1 MVLLNDDKNKEQIES
16 MRKSEAEDLAK
27 LLSQKYNL
35 PYLDLSRMTI
45 DIDALKILAEEE
57 ARAGKLTVFQKVG
70 QKLQVAIESPN
81 PETTQRI
88 LRNLQEKGY
97 KINTFLVSEQSLSR
111 AWKRYSEVPENEET
125 QRGIIDISSEKLDE
139 FLKKTST
146 IEELKNLFVSS
157 ATTQKNRKISEVL
170 EIILAGALSADASDI
185 HIEPQ
190 EKQIRLRFRLDGV
203 LHDILLFDY
212 KIYNLLL
219 SRIKLVS
226 GLKLNVRN
234 QAQDGRFSI
243 IKKEA
248 QTGSRSSDQSVGEEI
263 AVRTSVVPEAY
274 GESVV
279 LRILNPK
286 SIAIP
291 FEELGIDKNL
301 MAILEKELSKPN
313 GMILTTGPTGSGKTT
328 TLYAFLRKI
337 YTPDTKIIT
346 LEDPVEYHLPNIVQT
361 QVEEA
366 IGYSFSAGLRSILRQ
381 DPDIIMVGE
390 IRDLETAKTAINSA
404 LTGHLV
410 LSTLHTNNAAG
421 TIPRL
426 IDLGVNPTSI
436 APAVNISMAQ
446 RLVRKLCDKC
456 KEKQPASEIELAV
469 IKKVLETFPEK
480 RKNQFAD
487 REIIIWKAKGC
498 KFCNNLG
505 YKGRIGIYEAILI
518 DEEVEPLIL
527 LNPTETEI
535 LKKSEKQ
542 GILNMKQDGILK
554 VLNGTTSLDE
564 LQRVIEL

>member
-1 MVLLNDDKNKEQIES
+1 MALLNDEKNKEQMES

-27 LLSQKYNL
+27 LLSQKYSL

-45 DIDALKILAEEE
+45 DIDALKILDEEE
-57 ARAGKLTVFQKVG
+57 ARLGKLAVFQKTG

-81 PETTQRI
+81 PETTQKI

-97 KINTFLVSEQSLSR
+97 KINIFMVSEESLSR
-111 AWKRYSEVPENEET
+111 AWKRYSEVPEYEET
-125 QRGIIDISSEKLDE
+125 QRGVIDVSSEKLDE
-139 FLKKTST
+139 FLKQTST
-146 IEELKNLFVSS
+146 IEELKNLFASSS
-157 ATTQKNRKISEVL
+157 ATQKNRKISEVL

-190 EKQIRLRFRLDGV
+190 EKQVRLRFRLDGV

-212 KIYNLLL
+212 KIYNLIL

-248 QTGSRSSDQSVGEEI
+248 LTESRGSGQSVGEGI
-263 AVRTSVVPEAY
+263 AVRTSVIPETY
-274 GESVV
+274 GESIV

-291 FEELGIDKNL
+291 FEELGIDKTL

-446 RLVRKLCDKC
+446 RLVRKLCNKC
-456 KEKQPASEIELAV
+456 KEKQPASEIESAA
-469 IKKVLETFPEK
+469 IKKAIEAFPSSREKPDTLEIFV
-480 RKNQFAD
+480 
-487 REIIIWKAKGC
+487 WKAKGC

-554 VLNGTTSLDE
+554 VLNGITSLDE

>member
-1 MVLLNDDKNKEQIES
+1 MALLNDEKNKDQLET
-16 MRKSEAEDLAK
+16 MRKSEAEDLSK

-45 DIDALKILAEEE
+45 EIDALKILPEEE
-57 ARAGKLTVFQKVG
+57 ARAGKLAVFQKVG

-81 PETTQRI
+81 PAETQRA
-88 LRNLQEKGY
+88 LKNLQEKGY
-97 KINTFLVSEQSLSR
+97 KINTFMVSEESLSR
-111 AWKRYSEVPENEET
+111 AWKRYSEVPEYEET
-125 QRGIIDISSEKLDE
+125 LRGVIDISSEKLDE
-139 FLKKTST
+139 FLKQTST
-146 IEELKNLFVSS
+146 IEELKNLFATSS
-157 ATTQKNRKISEVL
+157 ATQKNRKISEVL
-170 EIILAGALSADASDI
+170 EIILAGALSADASDV

-190 EKQIRLRFRLDGV
+190 EKQVRLRFRLDGV

-212 KIYNLLL
+212 KVYNLIL

-243 IKKEA
+243 KM
-248 QTGSRSSDQSVGEEI
+248 GDEEI
-263 AVRTSVVPEAY
+263 AVRTSVIPEAY
-274 GESVV
+274 GESIV

-286 SIAIP
+286 SIAIT

-301 MAILEKELSKPN
+301 MDILEKELSKPN

-337 YTPDTKIIT
+337 YTPETKIIT

-446 RLVRKLCDKC
+446 RLVRKLCEKC
-456 KEKQPASEIELAV
+456 KEKQLASESESAAV
-469 IKKVLETFPEK
+469 KKVIATFPEN
-480 RKNQFAD
+480 RKIAD
-487 REIIIWKAKGC
+487 SPETLVWKAKGC

-518 DEEVEPLIL
+518 DDEVEPLIL
-527 LNPTETEI
+527 LNPTESEI

-564 LQRVIEL
+564 LARVIEL

>member
-1 MVLLNDDKNKEQIES
+1 MALFNDDKNKEQIDS

-27 LLSQKYNL
+27 LLSQKYSL

-57 ARAGKLTVFQKVG
+57 ARAGKLAVFQKVG

-97 KINTFLVSEQSLSR
+97 KINTFLVSEQSLAR
-111 AWKRYSEVPENEET
+111 AWKRYSEVPEYEET
-125 QRGIIDISSEKLDE
+125 QRGVIDISSEKLDE

-170 EIILAGALSADASDI
+170 EIILAGALSSDASDI

-243 IKKEA
+243 KVNE
-248 QTGSRSSDQSVGEEI
+248 EEI
-263 AVRTSVVPEAY
+263 AVRTSVIPEAY
-274 GESVV
+274 GESIV

-456 KEKQPASEIELAV
+456 KKKQPASESEAAAV
-469 IKKVLETFPEK
+469 KKVIETFPLN
-480 RKNQFAD
+480 RKKPDAAEVFV
-487 REIIIWKAKGC
+487 WKAKGC
-498 KFCNNLG
+498 KFCNSLG
-505 YKGRIGIYEAILI
+505 YKGRIGVYEAILI

>member
-1 MVLLNDDKNKEQIES
+1 MALLNDEKNKEQIET
-16 MRKSEAEDLAK
+16 MRKGEAEDLAK
-27 LLSQKYNL
+27 LLAQKYNL

-45 DIDALKILAEEE
+45 DIDALKILPEEE
-57 ARAGKLTVFQKVG
+57 ARAGKLAVFQKTG
-70 QKLQVAIESPN
+70 QKLQTAIESPN
-81 PETTQRI
+81 PETTQRV

-97 KINTFLVSEQSLSR
+97 KINIFMVSEESLSR
-111 AWKRYSEVPENEET
+111 AWKRYSEVPEYEET
-125 QRGIIDISSEKLDE
+125 LRGVIDVSPEKLDE
-139 FLKKTST
+139 FLKQTST
-146 IEELKNLFVSS
+146 IEELKNLFASSS
-157 ATTQKNRKISEVL
+157 ATQKNRKISEVL
-170 EIILAGALSADASDI
+170 EIILAGALSADASDV

-243 IKKEA
+243 KVKE
-248 QTGSRSSDQSVGEEI
+248 EEI
-263 AVRTSVVPEAY
+263 AVRTSVIPEAY
-274 GESVV
+274 GESIV

-286 SIAIP
+286 SIAIT
-291 FEELGIDKNL
+291 FEELGIDKKL
-301 MAILEKELSKPN
+301 MDILEQELSKPN

-337 YTPDTKIIT
+337 YTPETKIIT
-346 LEDPVEYHLPNIVQT
+346 LEDPVEYHLPDIVQT

-446 RLVRKLCDKC
+446 RLVRKLCNKC
-456 KEKQPASEIELAV
+456 KEKQLASASESST
-469 IKKVLETFPEK
+469 IKKVIETFPEK
-480 RKNQFAD
+480 RKLPVAQEVFV
-487 REIIIWKAKGC
+487 WQAKGC

-518 DEEVEPLIL
+518 DDEVEPLIL

-564 LQRVIEL
+564 LERVIEL

>member
-1 MVLLNDDKNKEQIES
+1 MALLNDDKNKEQIDS

-57 ARAGKLTVFQKVG
+57 ARLGNLAVFQKTG

-81 PETTQRI
+81 PGTTQKI
-88 LRNLQEKGY
+88 LKNLQEKGY

-111 AWKRYSEVPENEET
+111 AWKRYSEVPEYEET
-125 QRGIIDISSEKLDE
+125 QRGVIDVSSEKLDE

-170 EIILAGALSADASDI
+170 EIILAGALSSDASDI

-248 QTGSRSSDQSVGEEI
+248 PTGSRGSDQSVGEEI
-263 AVRTSVVPEAY
+263 AVRTSVIPEAY

-456 KEKQPASEIELAV
+456 KEKQPASELEAAAV
-469 IKKVLETFPEK
+469 KKVIATFPKERSK
-480 RKNQFAD
+480 PDTENIFV
-487 REIIIWKAKGC
+487 WKAKGC

>member
-1 MVLLNDDKNKEQIES
+1 
-16 MRKSEAEDLAK
+16 
-27 LLSQKYNL
+27 
-35 PYLDLSRMTI
+35 MTI

-57 ARAGKLTVFQKVG
+57 ARGGKLAVFQKAG

-81 PETTQRI
+81 PEATQKA

-97 KINTFLVSEQSLSR
+97 KINTFMVSEESLAR
-111 AWKRYSEVPENEET
+111 AWKRYSEVPEYEET
-125 QRGIIDISSEKLDE
+125 LRGVIDVSSEKLDE
-139 FLKKTST
+139 FLKQTST
-146 IEELKNLFVSS
+146 IEELKNLFVTS

-170 EIILAGALSADASDI
+170 EIILAGALSSDASDI

-190 EKQIRLRFRLDGV
+190 EKQVRLRFRLDGV

-212 KIYNLLL
+212 KIYNLIL

-243 IKKEA
+243 KAKE
-248 QTGSRSSDQSVGEEI
+248 EEI
-263 AVRTSVVPEAY
+263 AVRTSVIPETY
-274 GESVV
+274 GESIV

-286 SIAIP
+286 SIAIA

-301 MAILEKELSKPN
+301 MAILAKELSKPN

-337 YTPDTKIIT
+337 YTPETKIIT

-421 TIPRL
+421 TIPPLDRPRGQSDQHRPGHKHL
-426 IDLGVNPTSI
+426 YGPK
-436 APAVNISMAQ
+436 IS
-446 RLVRKLCDKC
+446 
-456 KEKQPASEIELAV
+456 
-469 IKKVLETFPEK
+469 KKTL
-480 RKNQFAD
+480 
-487 REIIIWKAKGC
+487 
-498 KFCNNLG
+498 
-505 YKGRIGIYEAILI
+505 
-518 DEEVEPLIL
+518 
-527 LNPTETEI
+527 
-535 LKKSEKQ
+535 
-542 GILNMKQDGILK
+542 
-554 VLNGTTSLDE
+554 
-564 LQRVIEL
+564 

>member
-1 MVLLNDDKNKEQIES
+1 MALLNDDKNKEQIES

-27 LLSQKYNL
+27 LLSQKYSL

-57 ARAGKLTVFQKVG
+57 ARLGKLAVFQKTG

-88 LRNLQEKGY
+88 LRSLQEKGY
-97 KINTFLVSEQSLSR
+97 KINTFLVSEESLAR
-111 AWKRYSEVPENEET
+111 AWKRYSEVPEYEET
-125 QRGIIDISSEKLDE
+125 QRGVIDVSSEKLDE
-139 FLKKTST
+139 FLKQTST
-146 IEELKNLFVSS
+146 IEELKELFVTS

-170 EIILAGALSADASDI
+170 EIILAGALSADASDV

-190 EKQIRLRFRLDGV
+190 EKQVRLRFRLDGV

-212 KIYNLLL
+212 KIYNLIL

-243 IKKEA
+243 VKKETP
-248 QTGSRSSDQSVGEEI
+248 TGSRGSDQSVGEEI
-263 AVRTSVVPEAY
+263 AVRTSVIPEAY
-274 GESVV
+274 GESIV

-286 SIAIP
+286 SIAIS

-301 MAILEKELSKPN
+301 MDILEKELSKPN

-328 TLYAFLRKI
+328 TLYAFLRKV
-337 YTPDTKIIT
+337 YTPETKIIT

-404 LTGHLV
+404 LTGHMV

-436 APAVNISMAQ
+436 APAVNVSMAQ

-456 KEKQPASEIELAV
+456 KEKQPASEAEAAAV
-469 IKKVLETFPEK
+469 KKVIETFPPNK
-480 RKNQFAD
+480 QRPDTQ
-487 REIIIWKAKGC
+487 EIFIWKAKGC

-505 YKGRIGIYEAILI
+505 YKGRIGVYEAILI

>member
-1 MVLLNDDKNKEQIES
+1 MALLNDDKNKEQMERI
-16 MRKSEAEDLAK
+16 RKGEAEDLAK
-27 LLSQKYNL
+27 LLSQKYGL

-45 DIDALKILAEEE
+45 DIDALKVLTEEE
-57 ARAGKLTVFQKVG
+57 ARLGKLAVFQKTG
-70 QKLQVAIESPN
+70 RKLQVAVESPN

-88 LRNLQEKGY
+88 LRNLQEKDY
-97 KINTFLVSEQSLSR
+97 KINTFLVSEESLAR
-111 AWKRYSEVPENEET
+111 AWKRYGEVPEYEEAR
-125 QRGIIDISSEKLDE
+125 RGVIDVSSEKLDE

-146 IEELKNLFVSS
+146 TEELKNLFVSS
-157 ATTQKNRKISEVL
+157 VTTQKNRKISEVL
-170 EIILAGALSADASDI
+170 EIILAGALSADASDV

-190 EKQIRLRFRLDGV
+190 EKQVRLRFRLDGV

-243 IKKEA
+243 KVKE
-248 QTGSRSSDQSVGEEI
+248 EEI
-263 AVRTSVVPEAY
+263 AVRTSIIPEAY

-286 SIAIP
+286 SIAIT
-291 FEELGIDKNL
+291 FEELGINKDL
-301 MAILEKELSKPN
+301 MNILEKELNKPN

-337 YTPDTKIIT
+337 YAPGSKIIT

-446 RLVRKLCDKC
+446 RLTRKLCDKC
-456 KEKQPASEIELAV
+456 KEKQPASESETAI
-469 IKKVLETFPEK
+469 IKKIIATFPENISQPDTGK
-480 RKNQFAD
+480 IFV
-487 REIIIWKAKGC
+487 WKAKGC

-505 YKGRIGIYEAILI
+505 YKGRIGVYEAILI

-554 VLNGTTSLDE
+554 VINGITSLDE

>member
-1 MVLLNDDKNKEQIES
+1 MALLNDDKNKEQIDS

-45 DIDALKILAEEE
+45 DIDALKILEEKE
-57 ARAGKLTVFQKVG
+57 AREGKLAVFQKAG

-81 PETTQRI
+81 PETTQRT
-88 LRNLQEKGY
+88 LSNLQEKGY

-111 AWKRYSEVPENEET
+111 AWKRYSEVPEYEET
-125 QRGIIDISSEKLDE
+125 QRGVIDVSSEKLDE

-170 EIILAGALSADASDI
+170 EIILAGALSSDASDI

-190 EKQIRLRFRLDGV
+190 EKQVRLRFRLDGV

-226 GLKLNVRN
+226 VLKLNVRN

-243 IKKEA
+243 KVNE
-248 QTGSRSSDQSVGEEI
+248 EEI
-263 AVRTSVVPEAY
+263 AVRTSVIPEAY
-274 GESVV
+274 GESIV

-337 YTPDTKIIT
+337 YTPETKIIT

-361 QVEEA
+361 HVEQS

-456 KEKQPASEIELAV
+456 KEKQPASELEAAS
-469 IKKVLETFPEK
+469 IKKIIETFPENKK
-480 RKNQFAD
+480 RPDAAEVFV
-487 REIIIWKAKGC
+487 WKARGC

-505 YKGRIGIYEAILI
+505 YKGRIGVYEAILI

-554 VLNGTTSLDE
+554 VLNGITSLDE
-564 LQRVIEL
+564 LERVIEL

>member
-1 MVLLNDDKNKEQIES
+1 MALLNDDKNKEQIES

-57 ARAGKLTVFQKVG
+57 ARLGNLAVFQKTG
-70 QKLQVAIESPN
+70 QKLQVAIERPN
-81 PETTQRI
+81 PGTTQKI
-88 LRNLQEKGY
+88 LKNLQEKGY

-111 AWKRYSEVPENEET
+111 AWKRYSEVPEYEET
-125 QRGIIDISSEKLDE
+125 QRGVIDVSSEKLDE
-139 FLKKTST
+139 FLKKTSS

-190 EKQIRLRFRLDGV
+190 EEQIRLRFRLDGV

-243 IKKEA
+243 VKKEA
-248 QTGSRSSDQSVGEEI
+248 PTGSRVSDQSVGEEI
-263 AVRTSVVPEAY
+263 AVRTSVIPEAY

-286 SIAIP
+286 SIAIS

-301 MAILEKELSKPN
+301 MTILEKELSKPN

-361 QVEEA
+361 QVEES

-456 KEKQPASEIELAV
+456 KEKQPALEAEATAV
-469 IKKVLETFPEK
+469 KKVIETFPLNREK
-480 RKNQFAD
+480 PDIA
-487 REIIIWKAKGC
+487 EIFVWKAKGC

-542 GILNMKQDGILK
+542 GILNMKQDGVLK
-554 VLNGTTSLDE
+554 VLDGITSLDE

>member
-1 MVLLNDDKNKEQIES
+1 MALLNDDKNKEQIES

-57 ARAGKLTVFQKVG
+57 ARAGKLAVFQKVG

-111 AWKRYSEVPENEET
+111 AWKRYSEVPEYEET
-125 QRGIIDISSEKLDE
+125 QRGVIDVSSEKLDE

-170 EIILAGALSADASDI
+170 EIILAGALSSDASDI

-243 IKKEA
+243 KVNE
-248 QTGSRSSDQSVGEEI
+248 EEI
-263 AVRTSVVPEAY
+263 AVRTSVIPEAY
-274 GESVV
+274 GESIV

-286 SIAIP
+286 SIAIA
-291 FEELGIDKNL
+291 FDELGIDKKL
-301 MAILEKELSKPN
+301 MDILEKELSKPN

-337 YTPDTKIIT
+337 YTPETKIIT

-361 QVEEA
+361 QVEES

-456 KEKQPASEIELAV
+456 KEKYPASEAEAIAV
-469 IKKVLETFPEK
+469 KKVIETFPLNREK
-480 RKNQFAD
+480 PDIA
-487 REIIIWKAKGC
+487 EIFVWKAKGC

>member
-1 MVLLNDDKNKEQIES
+1 MALLNDDKNKEQIDS

-45 DIDALKILAEEE
+45 DIDALKVLTEEE
-57 ARAGKLTVFQKVG
+57 ARLGKLAVFQKTG
-70 QKLQVAIESPN
+70 RKLQVAVESPN

-88 LRNLQEKGY
+88 LRNLQEKDY
-97 KINTFLVSEQSLSR
+97 KINTFLVSEESLAR
-111 AWKRYSEVPENEET
+111 AWKRYGEVPEYEEAR
-125 QRGIIDISSEKLDE
+125 RGVIDVSSEKLDE

-146 IEELKNLFVSS
+146 TEELKNLFVSS
-157 ATTQKNRKISEVL
+157 VTTQKNRKISEVL
-170 EIILAGALSADASDI
+170 EIILAGALSADASDV

-190 EKQIRLRFRLDGV
+190 EKQVRLRFRLDGV

-243 IKKEA
+243 KVKE
-248 QTGSRSSDQSVGEEI
+248 EEI
-263 AVRTSVVPEAY
+263 AVRTSIIPEAY

-286 SIAIP
+286 SIAIT
-291 FEELGIDKNL
+291 FEELGINKDL
-301 MAILEKELSKPN
+301 MNILEKELNKPN

-337 YTPDTKIIT
+337 YAPGSKIIT

-446 RLVRKLCDKC
+446 RLTRKLCDKC
-456 KEKQPASEIELAV
+456 KEKQPASESETAI
-469 IKKVLETFPEK
+469 IKKIIATFPENISK
-480 RKNQFAD
+480 PDTGKIFV
-487 REIIIWKAKGC
+487 WKAKGC
-498 KFCNNLG
+498 KFCNSLG

-518 DEEVEPLIL
+518 DEEVESLIL

-535 LKKSEKQ
+535 LKKSGKQ
-542 GILNMKQDGILK
+542 GILNMRQDGILK
-554 VLNGTTSLDE
+554 VINGTTSLDE

>member
-1 MVLLNDDKNKEQIES
+1 MALLNDDKNKEQMERI
-16 MRKSEAEDLAK
+16 RKGEAEDLAK
-27 LLSQKYNL
+27 LLSQKYGL

-45 DIDALKILAEEE
+45 DIDALKVLTEEE
-57 ARAGKLTVFQKVG
+57 ARLGKLAVFQKTG
-70 QKLQVAIESPN
+70 RKLQVAIESPN
-81 PETTQRI
+81 PGTTQRI
-88 LRNLQEKGY
+88 LKNLQEKGY
-97 KINTFLVSEQSLSR
+97 KINTFLVSEESLAR
-111 AWKRYSEVPENEET
+111 AWKRYGEVPEYEEAR
-125 QRGIIDISSEKLDE
+125 RGVIDVSSEKLDE

-146 IEELKNLFVSS
+146 TEELKNLFVSS
-157 ATTQKNRKISEVL
+157 VTTQKNRKISEVL
-170 EIILAGALSADASDI
+170 EIILAGALSADASDV

-190 EKQIRLRFRLDGV
+190 EKQVRLRFRLDGV

-243 IKKEA
+243 KVKE
-248 QTGSRSSDQSVGEEI
+248 EEI
-263 AVRTSVVPEAY
+263 AVRTSIIPEAY

-286 SIAIP
+286 SIAIT
-291 FEELGIDKNL
+291 FEELGINKDL
-301 MAILEKELSKPN
+301 MNILEKELNKPN

-337 YTPDTKIIT
+337 YAPGSKIIT

-446 RLVRKLCDKC
+446 RLTRKLCDKC
-456 KEKQPASEIELAV
+456 KEKQPASESETAI
-469 IKKVLETFPEK
+469 IKKIIATFPENISQPDTGK
-480 RKNQFAD
+480 IFV
-487 REIIIWKAKGC
+487 WKAKGC

-505 YKGRIGIYEAILI
+505 YKGRIGVYEAILI

-554 VLNGTTSLDE
+554 VINGITSLDE

>member
-1 MVLLNDDKNKEQIES
+1 MALLNDDKNKEQMES

-57 ARAGKLTVFQKVG
+57 ARAGKLAVFQKVG

-97 KINTFLVSEQSLSR
+97 KINIFLVSEQSLSR
-111 AWKRYSEVPENEET
+111 AWKRYSEVPEYEET
-125 QRGIIDISSEKLDE
+125 QRGVIDVSSEKLDD
-139 FLKKTST
+139 FLKKTSS

-243 IKKEA
+243 KVNE
-248 QTGSRSSDQSVGEEI
+248 EEI
-263 AVRTSVVPEAY
+263 AVRTSVIPEAY
-274 GESVV
+274 GESIV

-286 SIAIP
+286 SIAIA
-291 FEELGIDKNL
+291 FDELGIDKKL
-301 MAILEKELSKPN
+301 MDILEKELSKPN

-337 YTPDTKIIT
+337 YTPETKIIT

-361 QVEEA
+361 QVEES

-456 KEKQPASEIELAV
+456 KEKYPASEAEAIAV
-469 IKKVLETFPEK
+469 KKVIETFPLNREK
-480 RKNQFAD
+480 PDIA
-487 REIIIWKAKGC
+487 EIFVWKAKGC

-542 GILNMKQDGILK
+542 GILNMKQDGVLK
-554 VLNGTTSLDE
+554 VLDGITSLDE
-564 LQRVIEL
+564 LERVIEL

>member
-1 MVLLNDDKNKEQIES
+1 MALLNDEKNKEQIES
-16 MRKSEAEDLAK
+16 MRKNEAEDLAK
-27 LLSQKYNL
+27 LLAQKYNL

-57 ARAGKLTVFQKVG
+57 ARGGKLAVFQKVG

-81 PETTQRI
+81 PETTQRA
-88 LRNLQEKGY
+88 LKNLQEKGY
-97 KINTFLVSEQSLSR
+97 KINTFMVSEESLAR
-111 AWKRYSEVPENEET
+111 AWKRYSEVPVYEET
-125 QRGIIDISSEKLDE
+125 LRGVIDVSSEKLDE
-139 FLKKTST
+139 FLKQTST
-146 IEELKNLFVSS
+146 IEELRNLFIAS
-157 ATTQKNRKISEVL
+157 AATQKNRKISEVL

-190 EKQIRLRFRLDGV
+190 EKQVRLRFRLDGV

-212 KIYNLLL
+212 KIYNLIL

-226 GLKLNVRN
+226 GLKLNIHN

-243 IKKEA
+243 KINEEA
-248 QTGSRSSDQSVGEEI
+248 TE
-263 AVRTSVVPEAY
+263 VRTSVIPEAY
-274 GESVV
+274 GESIV

-286 SIAIP
+286 SISISFDA
-291 FEELGIDKNL
+291 LGIDKDL
-301 MAILEKELSKPN
+301 MNILEKELKKPN

-337 YTPDTKIIT
+337 YTPETKIIT

-361 QVEEA
+361 QVEES
-366 IGYSFSAGLRSILRQ
+366 IGYSFSAGLRSVLRQ

-426 IDLGVNPTSI
+426 VDLGVNPASI

-446 RLVRKLCDKC
+446 RLVRKLCGKC
-456 KEKQPASEIELAV
+456 KEKQPASESESAT
-469 IKKVLETFPEK
+469 IKKVIETFPENK
-480 RKNQFAD
+480 EKPATQEVF
-487 REIIIWKAKGC
+487 IWKAKGC

-505 YKGRIGIYEAILI
+505 YKGRIGIFEAILI
-518 DEEVEPLIL
+518 DDEIEPLIL

-554 VLNGTTSLDE
+554 VLNGVTSLDE
-564 LQRVIEL
+564 LERVIEL

>member
-111 AWKRYSEVPENEET
+111 AWKRYSEVPEYEET

-170 EIILAGALSADASDI
+170 EIILAGALSSDASDI

-456 KEKQPASEIELAV
+456 KKKQPASESEAAAV
-469 IKKVLETFPEK
+469 KKVIETFPLN
-480 RKNQFAD
+480 RKKPDAAEVFV
-487 REIIIWKAKGC
+487 WKAKGC
-498 KFCNNLG
+498 KFCNSLG
-505 YKGRIGIYEAILI
+505 YKGRIGVYEAILI

>member
-1 MVLLNDDKNKEQIES
+1 MALLNDEKNKEQIES

-57 ARAGKLTVFQKVG
+57 ARLGKLAVFQKVG

-88 LRNLQEKGY
+88 LRSLQEKGY
-97 KINTFLVSEQSLSR
+97 KTNTFLVSEQSLSR
-111 AWKRYSEVPENEET
+111 AWKRYGEVPDYEET
-125 QRGIIDISSEKLDE
+125 QRGVIDVSSEKLDE
-139 FLKKTST
+139 FLRQTST
-146 IEELKNLFVSS
+146 IEELKNLFASSS
-157 ATTQKNRKISEVL
+157 ATQKNRKISEVL
-170 EIILAGALSADASDI
+170 EIILAGALSADASDV

-248 QTGSRSSDQSVGEEI
+248 PTGSRGSDQSVGEEI
-263 AVRTSVVPEAY
+263 AVRTSVIPEAY
-274 GESVV
+274 GESIV

-286 SIAIP
+286 SIAIT

-436 APAVNISMAQ
+436 APAVNVSMAQ

-456 KEKQPASEIELAV
+456 KEKQPASEAEAAAV
-469 IKKVLETFPEK
+469 KKVIETFPLNIKKPGVAEM
-480 RKNQFAD
+480 FV
-487 REIIIWKAKGC
+487 WKAKGC
-498 KFCNNLG
+498 KFCNSLG
-505 YKGRIGIYEAILI
+505 YKGRIGVYEAILI

>member
-1 MVLLNDDKNKEQIES
+1 MALLNDDKNKEQMERI
-16 MRKSEAEDLAK
+16 RKGEAEDLAK
-27 LLSQKYNL
+27 LLSQKYGL

-45 DIDALKILAEEE
+45 DIDALKVLTEEE
-57 ARAGKLTVFQKVG
+57 ARLGKLAVFQKTG
-70 QKLQVAIESPN
+70 RKLQVAVESPN

-88 LRNLQEKGY
+88 LRNLQEKDY
-97 KINTFLVSEQSLSR
+97 KINTFLVSEESLAR
-111 AWKRYSEVPENEET
+111 AWKRYGEVPEYEEAR
-125 QRGIIDISSEKLDE
+125 RGVIDVSSEKLDE

-146 IEELKNLFVSS
+146 TEELKNLFVSS
-157 ATTQKNRKISEVL
+157 VTTQKNRKISEVL
-170 EIILAGALSADASDI
+170 EIILAGALSADASDV

-190 EKQIRLRFRLDGV
+190 EKQVRLRFRLDGV

-243 IKKEA
+243 KVKE
-248 QTGSRSSDQSVGEEI
+248 EEI
-263 AVRTSVVPEAY
+263 AVRTSIIPEAY

-286 SIAIP
+286 SIAIT
-291 FEELGIDKNL
+291 FEELGINKDL
-301 MAILEKELSKPN
+301 MNILEKELNKPN

-337 YTPDTKIIT
+337 YAPGSKIIT

-456 KEKQPASEIELAV
+456 KEKQPASEAEAAAV
-469 IKKVLETFPEK
+469 KKVIETFPLNREK
-480 RKNQFAD
+480 PDIA
-487 REIIIWKAKGC
+487 EIFVWKAKGC

-554 VLNGTTSLDE
+554 VMNGTTSLDE
-564 LQRVIEL
+564 LQRVVEL

>member
-1 MVLLNDDKNKEQIES
+1 

-27 LLSQKYNL
+27 LLSQKYGL

-57 ARAGKLTVFQKVG
+57 ARLGKLAVFQKVG

-81 PETTQRI
+81 PETTQRT
-88 LRNLQEKGY
+88 LKNLQEKGY

-111 AWKRYSEVPENEET
+111 AWKRYSEVPEYEET
-125 QRGIIDISSEKLDE
+125 QRGVIDVSSEKLDE
-139 FLKKTST
+139 FLKKTSS

-170 EIILAGALSADASDI
+170 EIILAGALSSDASDI

-190 EKQIRLRFRLDGV
+190 EEQIRLRFRLDGV

-248 QTGSRSSDQSVGEEI
+248 PTGSRGSDQSVGEEI
-263 AVRTSVVPEAY
+263 AVRTSVIPEAY

-286 SIAIP
+286 SIAIS
-291 FEELGIDKNL
+291 FEELGIDKDL

-456 KEKQPASEIELAV
+456 KEKYPASEAEAAAV
-469 IKKVLETFPEK
+469 KKVIETFPLN
-480 RKNQFAD
+480 RKKPDIAEVFV
-487 REIIIWKAKGC
+487 WKAKGC
-498 KFCNNLG
+498 KFCNSLG

-554 VLNGTTSLDE
+554 VLNGITSLDE

>member
-1 MVLLNDDKNKEQIES
+1 MALLNDEKNKEQIES

-27 LLSQKYNL
+27 LLAQKYNL

-45 DIDALKILAEEE
+45 DIDALKILPEEE
-57 ARAGKLTVFQKVG
+57 ARAGKLAVFQKVG

-81 PETTQRI
+81 PETTQRV
-88 LRNLQEKGY
+88 LKNLQEKGY
-97 KINTFLVSEQSLSR
+97 KINTFMVSEESLAR
-111 AWKRYSEVPENEET
+111 AWKRYSEVPVYEET
-125 QRGIIDISSEKLDE
+125 LRGVIDVSSEKLDE
-139 FLKKTST
+139 FLKQTST
-146 IEELKNLFVSS
+146 IEELRNLFIAS
-157 ATTQKNRKISEVL
+157 AATQKNRKISEVL

-190 EKQIRLRFRLDGV
+190 EKQVRLRFRLDGV

-212 KIYNLLL
+212 KIYNLIL

-243 IKKEA
+243 KMGE
-248 QTGSRSSDQSVGEEI
+248 EEI
-263 AVRTSVVPEAY
+263 AVRTSVIPEAY
-274 GESVV
+274 GESIV

-301 MAILEKELSKPN
+301 MDILAKELSKPN

-337 YTPDTKIIT
+337 YTPGTKIIT

-361 QVEEA
+361 QVEES

-456 KEKQPASEIELAV
+456 KEKQPASESESAV
-469 IKKVLETFPEK
+469 IKKVIGTFP
-480 RKNQFAD
+480 KNKSKPDTQ
-487 REIIIWKAKGC
+487 EIFVWRAKGC

-518 DEEVEPLIL
+518 DDEVEPLIL

-554 VLNGTTSLDE
+554 VLDGITSLDE
-564 LQRVIEL
+564 LERVIEL

>member
-1 MVLLNDDKNKEQIES
+1 MPE
-16 MRKSEAEDLAK
+16 
-27 LLSQKYNL
+27 Y
-35 PYLDLSRMTI
+35 
-45 DIDALKILAEEE
+45 EE
-57 ARAGKLTVFQKVG
+57 AR
-70 QKLQVAIESPN
+70 
-81 PETTQRI
+81 
-88 LRNLQEKGY
+88 
-97 KINTFLVSEQSLSR
+97 
-111 AWKRYSEVPENEET
+111 
-125 QRGIIDISSEKLDE
+125 RGVIDVSSEKLDE

-146 IEELKNLFVSS
+146 TEELKNLFVSS
-157 ATTQKNRKISEVL
+157 VTTQKNRKISEVL
-170 EIILAGALSADASDI
+170 EIILAGALSADASDV

-190 EKQIRLRFRLDGV
+190 EKQVRLRFRLDGV

-243 IKKEA
+243 KVKE
-248 QTGSRSSDQSVGEEI
+248 EEI
-263 AVRTSVVPEAY
+263 AVRTSIIPEAY

-286 SIAIP
+286 SIAIT
-291 FEELGIDKNL
+291 FEELGINKDL
-301 MAILEKELSKPN
+301 MNILEKELNKPN

-337 YTPDTKIIT
+337 YAPGSKIIT

-446 RLVRKLCDKC
+446 RLTRKLCDKC
-456 KEKQPASEIELAV
+456 KEKQPASESETAI
-469 IKKVLETFPEK
+469 IKKIIATFPENISK
-480 RKNQFAD
+480 PDTGKIFV
-487 REIIIWKAKGC
+487 WKAKGC
-498 KFCNNLG
+498 KFCNSLG

-518 DEEVEPLIL
+518 DEEVESLIL

-535 LKKSEKQ
+535 LKKSGKQ
-542 GILNMKQDGILK
+542 GILNMRQDGILK
-554 VLNGTTSLDE
+554 VINGTTSLDE

>member
-1 MVLLNDDKNKEQIES
+1 MALLNDEKNKEQIES
-16 MRKSEAEDLAK
+16 MRKNEAEDLAK
-27 LLSQKYNL
+27 LLAQKYNL

-57 ARAGKLTVFQKVG
+57 ARGGKLAVFQKVG

-81 PETTQRI
+81 PETTQRA
-88 LRNLQEKGY
+88 LKNLQEKGY
-97 KINTFLVSEQSLSR
+97 KINTFMVSEESLAR
-111 AWKRYSEVPENEET
+111 AWKRYSEVPVYEET
-125 QRGIIDISSEKLDE
+125 LRGVIDVSSEKLDE
-139 FLKKTST
+139 FLKQTST
-146 IEELKNLFVSS
+146 IEELRNLFIAS
-157 ATTQKNRKISEVL
+157 AATQKNRKISEVL

-190 EKQIRLRFRLDGV
+190 EKQVRLRFRLDGV

-212 KIYNLLL
+212 KIYNLIL

-226 GLKLNVRN
+226 GLKLNIHN

-243 IKKEA
+243 KINEEA
-248 QTGSRSSDQSVGEEI
+248 TE
-263 AVRTSVVPEAY
+263 VRTSVIPEAY
-274 GESVV
+274 GESIV

-286 SIAIP
+286 SISISFDA
-291 FEELGIDKNL
+291 LGIDKDL
-301 MAILEKELSKPN
+301 MNILEKELKKPN

-337 YTPDTKIIT
+337 YTPETKIIT

-361 QVEEA
+361 QVEES
-366 IGYSFSAGLRSILRQ
+366 IGYSFSAGLRSVLRQ

-426 IDLGVNPTSI
+426 VDLGVNPASI

-446 RLVRKLCDKC
+446 RLVRKLCGKC
-456 KEKQPASEIELAV
+456 KEKQPASESESAT
-469 IKKVLETFPEK
+469 IKKVIETFPENK
-480 RKNQFAD
+480 EKPATQEVF
-487 REIIIWKAKGC
+487 IWKAKGC

-505 YKGRIGIYEAILI
+505 YKGRIGIFEAILI
-518 DEEVEPLIL
+518 DEEIEPLIL

-554 VLNGTTSLDE
+554 VLNGVTSLDE
-564 LQRVIEL
+564 LERVIEL

>member
-1 MVLLNDDKNKEQIES
+1 MALLNDDKNKEQIDS

-45 DIDALKILAEEE
+45 DIDALKILEEKE
-57 ARAGKLTVFQKVG
+57 AREGKLAVFQKAG

-81 PETTQRI
+81 PETTQRT
-88 LRNLQEKGY
+88 LSNLQEKGY

-111 AWKRYSEVPENEET
+111 AWKRYSEVPEYEET
-125 QRGIIDISSEKLDE
+125 QRGVIDVSSEKLDE
-139 FLKKTST
+139 FLKQTST
-146 IEELKNLFVSS
+146 IEELKNLFASSS
-157 ATTQKNRKISEVL
+157 ATQKNRKISEVL
-170 EIILAGALSADASDI
+170 EIILAGALSADASDV

-190 EKQIRLRFRLDGV
+190 EAQVRLRFRLDGV

-212 KIYNLLL
+212 KIYNLIL

-243 IKKEA
+243 KVKE
-248 QTGSRSSDQSVGEEI
+248 EEI
-263 AVRTSVVPEAY
+263 AVRTSVIPEAY
-274 GESVV
+274 GESIV

-286 SIAIP
+286 SIAIS

-301 MAILEKELSKPN
+301 MNILEKELSKPN

-337 YTPDTKIIT
+337 YTPETKIIT

-456 KEKQPASEIELAV
+456 KEKQPASELEAAAV
-469 IKKVLETFPEK
+469 KKVIATFPKERSK
-480 RKNQFAD
+480 PDTENIFV
-487 REIIIWKAKGC
+487 WKAKGC

>member
-1 MVLLNDDKNKEQIES
+1 MALLNDEKNKGQIES
-16 MRKSEAEDLAK
+16 MRKNEAEDLAK
-27 LLSQKYNL
+27 LLAQKYNL

-45 DIDALKILAEEE
+45 EIDALKILPEEE
-57 ARAGKLTVFQKVG
+57 ARAGKMAVFQKVG
-70 QKLQVAIESPN
+70 QKLHVAIESPN
-81 PETTQRI
+81 PETTQRV
-88 LRNLQEKGY
+88 LKNLQEKGY
-97 KINTFLVSEQSLSR
+97 KINTFMVSEESLAR
-111 AWKRYSEVPENEET
+111 AWKRYSEVPVYEET
-125 QRGIIDISSEKLDE
+125 LRGVIDVSPEKLDE
-139 FLKKTST
+139 FLKQTST
-146 IEELKNLFVSS
+146 IEELKELFVTS

-190 EKQIRLRFRLDGV
+190 EKQVRLRFRLDGV

-212 KIYNLLL
+212 KIYNLIL

-243 IKKEA
+243 KM
-248 QTGSRSSDQSVGEEI
+248 GGGEI
-263 AVRTSVVPEAY
+263 AVRTSVIPEAY
-274 GESVV
+274 GESIV

-286 SIAIP
+286 SIAIS
-291 FEELGIDKNL
+291 FDELGIDKDL
-301 MAILEKELSKPN
+301 MDILEKELSKPN

-328 TLYAFLRKI
+328 TLYAFLRKV
-337 YTPDTKIIT
+337 YTPETKIIT

-361 QVEEA
+361 QVEES
-366 IGYSFSAGLRSILRQ
+366 IGYSFSAGLRSVLRQ

-446 RLVRKLCDKC
+446 RLIRKLCDKC
-456 KEKQPASEIELAV
+456 KEKQPASEMEVAV
-469 IKKVLETFPEK
+469 IKKVIETFPENKKGQTRKKCLSGK
-480 RKNQFAD
+480 RRAANFA
-487 REIIIWKAKGC
+487 
-498 KFCNNLG
+498 
-505 YKGRIGIYEAILI
+505 
-518 DEEVEPLIL
+518 
-527 LNPTETEI
+527 
-535 LKKSEKQ
+535 
-542 GILNMKQDGILK
+542 
-554 VLNGTTSLDE
+554 TTSATKGE
-564 LQRVIEL
+564 SEFMKRY

>member
-1 MVLLNDDKNKEQIES
+1 MALLNDEKNKEQIES
-16 MRKSEAEDLAK
+16 MRKNEAEDLAK
-27 LLSQKYNL
+27 LLAQKYNL

-57 ARAGKLTVFQKVG
+57 ARGGKLAVFQKVG

-81 PETTQRI
+81 PETTQRV
-88 LRNLQEKGY
+88 LKNLQEKGY
-97 KINTFLVSEQSLSR
+97 KINTFMVSEESLAR
-111 AWKRYSEVPENEET
+111 AWKRYSEVPVYEET
-125 QRGIIDISSEKLDE
+125 LRGVIDVSSEKLDE
-139 FLKKTST
+139 FLKQTST
-146 IEELKNLFVSS
+146 IEELRNLFIAS
-157 ATTQKNRKISEVL
+157 AATQKNRKISEVL

-190 EKQIRLRFRLDGV
+190 EKQVRLRFRLDGV

-212 KIYNLLL
+212 KIYNLIL

-226 GLKLNVRN
+226 GLKLNIHN

-243 IKKEA
+243 KINEEA
-248 QTGSRSSDQSVGEEI
+248 TE
-263 AVRTSVVPEAY
+263 VRTSVIPEAY
-274 GESVV
+274 GESIV

-286 SIAIP
+286 SISISFDA
-291 FEELGIDKNL
+291 LGIDKDL
-301 MAILEKELSKPN
+301 MNILEKELKKPN

-337 YTPDTKIIT
+337 YTPETKIIT

-361 QVEEA
+361 QVEES
-366 IGYSFSAGLRSILRQ
+366 IGYSFSAGLRSVLRQ

-426 IDLGVNPTSI
+426 VDLGVNPASI

-446 RLVRKLCDKC
+446 RLVRKLCGKC
-456 KEKQPASEIELAV
+456 KEKQPASESESAT
-469 IKKVLETFPEK
+469 IKKVIETFPENK
-480 RKNQFAD
+480 EKPATQEVF
-487 REIIIWKAKGC
+487 IWKAKGC

-505 YKGRIGIYEAILI
+505 YKGRIGIFEAILI
-518 DEEVEPLIL
+518 DEEIEPLIL

-554 VLNGTTSLDE
+554 VLNGATSLDE
-564 LQRVIEL
+564 LERVIEL

>member
-1 MVLLNDDKNKEQIES
+1 MALLNDEKNKEQLET

-27 LLSQKYNL
+27 LLAQKYNL

-45 DIDALKILAEEE
+45 DIDALKILPEEE
-57 ARAGKLTVFQKVG
+57 ARAGKLTVFQKTG

-81 PETTQRI
+81 PETTQRT
-88 LRNLQEKGY
+88 LRSLQEKGY
-97 KINTFLVSEQSLSR
+97 KINTFMVSEESLAR
-111 AWKRYSEVPENEET
+111 AWKRYSEVPEYEET
-125 QRGIIDISSEKLDE
+125 LRGVIDVSSEKLDE
-139 FLKKTST
+139 FLKQTST
-146 IEELKNLFVSS
+146 IEELKNLFATSS
-157 ATTQKNRKISEVL
+157 ATQKNRKISEVL
-170 EIILAGALSADASDI
+170 EIILAGALSADASDV

-190 EKQIRLRFRLDGV
+190 EEQVRLRFRLDGV

-212 KIYNLLL
+212 KIYNLIL

-243 IKKEA
+243 KM
-248 QTGSRSSDQSVGEEI
+248 GNEEI
-263 AVRTSVVPEAY
+263 AVRTSVIPEAY
-274 GESVV
+274 GESIV

-286 SIAIP
+286 SIAIT
-291 FEELGIDKNL
+291 FEELGIDDKL
-301 MAILEKELSKPN
+301 MDILEKELSKPN

-337 YTPDTKIIT
+337 YTPETKIIT

-456 KEKQPASEIELAV
+456 KEKQPASESESAAV
-469 IKKVLETFPEK
+469 KKVIATFPEN
-480 RKNQFAD
+480 RKMPAVQ
-487 REIIIWKAKGC
+487 EIFTWKAKGC
-498 KFCNNLG
+498 ALCNNLG

-518 DEEVEPLIL
+518 DDEIEPLIL

-564 LQRVIEL
+564 LARVIEL

>member
-1 MVLLNDDKNKEQIES
+1 MALLNDDKNKEQMERI
-16 MRKSEAEDLAK
+16 RKGEAEDLAK
-27 LLSQKYNL
+27 LLSQKYGL

-45 DIDALKILAEEE
+45 DIDALKVLTEEE
-57 ARAGKLTVFQKVG
+57 ARLGKLAVFQKTG
-70 QKLQVAIESPN
+70 RKLQVAVESPN

-88 LRNLQEKGY
+88 LRNLQEKDY
-97 KINTFLVSEQSLSR
+97 KINTFLVSEESLAR
-111 AWKRYSEVPENEET
+111 AWKRYGEVPEYEEAR
-125 QRGIIDISSEKLDE
+125 RGVIDVSSEKLDE

-146 IEELKNLFVSS
+146 TEELKNLFVSS
-157 ATTQKNRKISEVL
+157 VTTQKNRKISEVL
-170 EIILAGALSADASDI
+170 EIILAGALSADASDV

-190 EKQIRLRFRLDGV
+190 EKQVRLRFRLDGV

-243 IKKEA
+243 KVKE
-248 QTGSRSSDQSVGEEI
+248 EEI
-263 AVRTSVVPEAY
+263 AVRTSIIPEAY

-286 SIAIP
+286 SIAIT
-291 FEELGIDKNL
+291 FEELGINKDL
-301 MAILEKELSKPN
+301 MNILEKELNKPN

-337 YTPDTKIIT
+337 YAPGSKIIT

-446 RLVRKLCDKC
+446 RLTRKLCDKC
-456 KEKQPASEIELAV
+456 KEKQPASESETAI
-469 IKKVLETFPEK
+469 IKKIIATFPENISK
-480 RKNQFAD
+480 PDTGKIFV
-487 REIIIWKAKGC
+487 WKAKGC
-498 KFCNNLG
+498 KFCNSLG

-518 DEEVEPLIL
+518 DEEVESLIL

-535 LKKSEKQ
+535 LKKSGKQ
-542 GILNMKQDGILK
+542 GILNMRQDGILK
-554 VLNGTTSLDE
+554 VINGTTSLDE
-564 LQRVIEL
+564 QIAKSD